1 MSEENKGVTP
11 ENGGGAAPAP
21 QENVPATPAV
31 NGAPSEPIVPRSEK
45 DVSDL
50 RAQIDNLNTALKSE
64 RETSKTKMSE
74 MTKKLEE
81 SVSILDKFK
90 GVFNPEQPVAPVPPV
105 YASPDDINQLVDKKF
120 QSMKEEQLQNQKI
133 DEYKKEIKSL
143 ETEWDG
149 KEGKPKYNDEE
160 VLNWQRDNDKTY
172 LSPKDA
178 FLQMKH
184 NELLDYEVKK
194 RLSTAKPVTAVET
207 PSSMAGS
214 HEAGKPGSNAEL
226 DTRDAI
232 RQAMEEAE
240 KEM

>member
-1 MSEENKGVTP
+1 MSDENKGVMP

-21 QENVPATPAV
+21 QENVAASPAV
-31 NGAPSEPIVPRSEK
+31 NEPPKEVQIPRSEK
-45 DVSDL
+45 DVSEL
-50 RAQIDNLNTALKSE
+50 RTQIDNLNNALKSE
-64 RETSKTKMSE
+64 REVSKTKMSE

-90 GVFNPEQPVAPVPPV
+90 GVFNPSNPEPPKEQNYITPEDV
-105 YASPDDINQLVDKKF
+105 DLVVEKKI
-120 QSMKEEQLQNQKI
+120 QNWKEEQSQNQKI
-133 DEYKKEIKSL
+133 EEYKKEIKTL

-149 KEGKPKYNDEE
+149 KDGKPKYDDEE
-160 VLNWQRDNDKTY
+160 VLNWQKDSGKTY

-194 RLSTAKPVTAVET
+194 RLSTAKPVTTVET

-214 HEAGKPGSNAEL
+214 HEPGASNSNANL